1 MKKKT
6 IHTMKLEELVALYG
20 ILSELCQDYSRMTD
34 NYAIATGDNKFQSMP
49 QDIYD
54 MINERQEFYGYKNK
68 IKDLIK
74 TKIRAELKETNNE
87 QTKEN
92 LS

>member
-1 MKKKT
+1 MRKKT
-6 IHTMKLEELVALYG
+6 INTMKLEELVALYG

-34 NYAIATGDNKFQSMP
+34 NYALATGDNKFQSMP
-49 QDIYD
+49 QEMYD

-74 TKIRAELKETNNE
+74 SRVREELKERDNE
-87 QTKEN
+87 QNKEI